1 MQELSQSQP
10 RFDAAHFEA
19 LYFEYFELLAKIASF
34 KFRVP
39 DTEAETL
46 VHDVLLGIL
55 RSECT
60 IRDMRSYLVGAI
72 CHASR
77 HYWRLNGRTV
87 PAESDVELD
96 RIDPASVHIVDSLP
110 AQLAARE
117 ALERLSPRYQT
128 ILYMRFFLGY
138 TVPEIAHKLGL
149 KPKYTRKLVDK
160 CLRRAEQLYSN
171 LPLKRKKP

>member
-1 MQELSQSQP
+1 MQELSQPQP
-10 RFDAAHFEA
+10 RIDAARFEA
-19 LYFEYFELLAKIASF
+19 LYLEYFDLLANIAAY

-39 DTEAETL
+39 DSEAETL

-55 RSECT
+55 RSEGG

-96 RIDPASVHIVDSLP
+96 KVDPASVHIVDSLP
-110 AQLAARE
+110 TQLAARE

-138 TVPEIAHKLGL
+138 TVPEIAQKLGL

-160 CLRRAEQLYSN
+160 CLRRAELLYSH
-171 LPLKRKKP
+171 LPPKRKKP